1 VQGRGQRRPLA
12 RPVLVQPPAAAN
24 RSWVGGI
31 IAGHGAPSATHHH
44 TTHEPVLATIR
55 YRFHP
60 FCGEEVEIVR
70 RLRRYTADSVVV
82 KLRQSGLQIA
92 VPSWMLDEA
101 FCQPLVEGPHP
112 RVAVAALL
120 ELGDLLASQPLL
132 ASSPKKRHE

>member
-1 VQGRGQRRPLA
+1 M
-12 RPVLVQPPAAAN
+12 
-24 RSWVGGI
+24 
-31 IAGHGAPSATHHH
+31 
-44 TTHEPVLATIR
+44 LATIR

-60 FCGEEVEIVR
+60 FCGEEVEVVR

-101 FCQPLVEGPHP
+101 FCQTLVEGPHP